1 MIEKFLQFVSQK
13 NLFNPSDKVL
23 LAVSGGID
31 SVVMSHLF
39 YKAKLNFAIAHCN
52 FGLRGE
58 ESDQDELFV
67 KKLTKKFKVPFY
79 SESFDTENFAQEEKV
94 SIQMAARTLR
104 YRWFEQLLQT
114 EGYHYL
120 ATAHHLNDTIET
132 VLFNITKGTGISGLH
147 GIQLKNGYIIRP
159 LLFADKEEMYAYVV
173 ENQLSWREDSSNQT
187 SKYHRNLIRNEVIPL
202 LKNINPGL
210 EETIK
215 QTIEKIGSVERIF
228 EADINRLRQS
238 VVREESGAV
247 YIDFV
252 RLQKELEPVIKLYE
266 LIKPYH
272 FSYIQAKDIWHIL
285 EAESGRYFDSPT
297 HTLVKDRTALIITAR
312 NFQQYMSASIESG
325 QQEFKNEFIHLEINE
340 IAAEEFT
347 IPTDASI
354 ACLDLQTLQFPL
366 KLRKW
371 KEGDWFCPLGMNK
384 KKKLSDFFID
394 AKIPLNLKNQI
405 WVLTSNGSI
414 VWIVGKR
421 IDNRFKVTDKTGQI
435 LQIRLIKQ

>member
-1 MIEKFLQFVSQK
+1 MLEKFLEFISEK
-13 NLFNPSDKVL
+13 KLFNSSDKVL

-39 YKAKLNFAIAHCN
+39 YKAGLDFAIAHCN

-67 KKLTKKFKVPFY
+67 KKLTKKYKVPFY
-79 SESFDTENFAQEEKV
+79 SDSFDTENFAHQEKV

-104 YRWFEQLLQT
+104 YRWFEKLLKT
-114 EGYHYL
+114 EGYNYL
-120 ATAHHLNDTIET
+120 ATAHHLNDTLET

-147 GIQLKNGYIIRP
+147 GIQPKNGYIIRP

-173 ENQLSWREDSSNQT
+173 DNQLAWREDSSNQT

-210 EETIK
+210 EDTIK
-215 QTIEKIGSVERIF
+215 QTIEKVGSVERIF
-228 EADINRLRQS
+228 EEEIKKLRELL
-238 VVREESGAV
+238 VREESGV
-247 YIDFV
+247 MYIDFV
-252 RLQKELEPVIKLYE
+252 ILQTVIEPVIKLYE
-266 LIKPYH
+266 LIKPYQ
-272 FSYIQAKDIWHIL
+272 FSYRQAKDIWHML
-285 EAESGRYFDSPT
+285 EVEPGRIVESLT
-297 HTLVKDRTALIITAR
+297 HTLLKDRTSLIVSPR
-312 NFQQYMSASIESG
+312 DFQQYISATVQLG
-325 QQEFKNEFIHLEINE
+325 QQEFKNEVIHLIIEQIP
-340 IAAEEFT
+340 AESFT
-347 IPTDASI
+347 IPTDPSI

-394 AKIPLNLKNQI
+394 AKIPLTLKNQI
-405 WVLTSNGSI
+405 WVLTSNGAI

-421 IDNRFKVTDKTGQI
+421 IDNRFKVTDKTEHV
-435 LQIRLIKQ
+435 LQVKLIK

>member
-1 MIEKFLQFVSQK
+1 MFEKFLQFISEK
-13 NLFNPSDKVL
+13 NLINSSDKVL

-39 YKAKLNFAIAHCN
+39 YKAKLDFAIAHCN

-67 KKLTKKFKVPFY
+67 KKLAKKYKVPFY
-79 SESFDTENFAQEEKV
+79 SDSFDTESFAHQEKV

-104 YRWFEQLLQT
+104 YKWFEQLLQT
-114 EGYHYL
+114 EGYNYL
-120 ATAHHLNDTIET
+120 ATAHHLNDTLET

-147 GIQLKNGYIIRP
+147 GIQPKNGYIIRP
-159 LLFADKEEMYAYVV
+159 LLFADKEEMYSYVV

-210 EETIK
+210 EDTIK

-228 EADINRLRQS
+228 IEEINKLRQS
-238 VVREESGAV
+238 IVKKELGVT
-247 YIDFV
+247 YIDFIN
-252 RLQKELEPVIKLYE
+252 LQTELEPVIKLYE
-266 LIKPYH
+266 LIKSYQ
-272 FSYIQAKDIWHIL
+272 FSYTQAKDIWQIL
-285 EAESGRYFDSPT
+285 EAEPGRRFESGTY
-297 HTLVKDRTALIITAR
+297 TLVKDRTALLITPR
-312 NFQQYMSASIESG
+312 DFGQYMSATIESG
-325 QQEFKNEFIHLEINE
+325 QQEFKNEFIHLTLEQIP
-340 IAAEEFT
+340 AAGFT

-394 AKIPLNLKNQI
+394 AKIPLTLKNQI

-421 IDNRFKVTDKTGQI
+421 IDNRFKVSDKTDQI
-435 LQIRLIKQ
+435 LQIRLIKK